1 MEPFQFGIRKN
12 HKTLLMKLIPIVI
25 CFIVVLTSS
34 AQQMHST
41 NQPAFVYKG
50 DTANRTYYF
59 PEFYYRDTKRH
70 KDTTW
75 KFECYDSRD
84 SIMSID
90 TVGNIREVRYFS
102 IFKSFTDSAHTYK
115 DSLGKKQLLPV
126 SSIIQRYDRL
136 GRDKWLSVDYSRN
149 KYTELK
155 EYPSEIVKTDTLII
169 YDPFNGKE
177 HTTYYKYYKVVTQK

>member
-1 MEPFQFGIRKN
+1 MKFALILLFL
-12 HKTLLMKLIPIVI
+12 TL
-25 CFIVVLTSS
+25 VLTSS
-34 AQQMHST
+34 AQQGNST
-41 NQPAFVYKG
+41 NQAAFVYKG

-84 SIMSID
+84 SIMNMD
-90 TVGNIREVRYFS
+90 TVSNIRDVRYFS
-102 IFKSFTDSAHTYK
+102 VFKSFTDSAHTYK
-115 DSLGKKQLLPV
+115 DSHGQKQLLPV

-136 GRDKWLSVDYSRN
+136 GKDKWLSVDYSRN

-155 EYPSEIVKTDTLII
+155 EYPDEIVKTDTVII
-169 YDPFNGKE
+169 YDPFAGKE
-177 HTTYYKYYKVVTQK
+177 RNTYYKYYKVVTAK